1 MATDIGLTDLRRRMR
16 AGRRSALAKA
26 CSAAPGLRVH
36 DALAGWGTD
45 GLVLAGLGCHVHM
58 SERVPAVHGTLAAR
72 VAEALASL
80 PNAGNVTCAC
90 EDARTRWGEIAR
102 FDVVYLDPMF
112 ARHPTSAA
120 SGKRMREL
128 ARLAEATTD
137 AELAELLEAA
147 RGVASSRV
155 VVKRRQRAP
164 ALPGTAPGWVVRGR
178 SVRFDVYP
186 PLATKPSTA

>member
-1 MATDIGLTDLRRRMR
+1 MATVGLTDLRRRIR

-26 CSAAPGLRVH
+26 CAAAPGLRVH

-58 SERVPAVHGTLAAR
+58 SERVSAVHGVLAAR

-80 PNAGNVTCAC
+80 PDAGRVTCAC
-90 EDARTRWGEIAR
+90 EDAHAQWAETGR
-102 FDVVYLDPMF
+102 FDVIYLDPMF
-112 ARHPTSAA
+112 APHPTSAA
-120 SGKRMREL
+120 PGKRMREL
-128 ARLAEATTD
+128 ARLAVATTD

-155 VVKRRQRAP
+155 VVKRRHRA
-164 ALPGTAPGWVVRGR
+164 ATLPGGPPGWVVRGR

-186 PLATKPSTA
+186 PLATNPSTA

>member
-1 MATDIGLTDLRRRMR
+1 MAPDIGLTDLRRRIR

-26 CSAAPGLRVH
+26 CAAAPGLRVH

-58 SERVPAVHGTLAAR
+58 SERVPAVHEGLVVR

-80 PNAGNVTCAC
+80 PSAGHVTCVC
-90 EDARTRWGEIAR
+90 EDAHAQWAETGR

-112 ARHPTSAA
+112 APHPTSAA
-120 SGKRMREL
+120 PGKRIREL
-128 ARLAEATTD
+128 ARLAAATTE
-137 AELAELLEAA
+137 AELAELLETA
-147 RGVASSRV
+147 RGVAAARV
-155 VVKRRQRAP
+155 VVKRRYRAP
-164 ALPGTAPGWVVRGR
+164 ALPGCPPGWVVRGR

-186 PLATKPSTA
+186 PLATNPSTA